1 MTINISITSEAIEA
15 AIDIRQQ
22 AVNDALTFELRMTQ
36 GELEKC
42 REHREKYRSEA
53 DILFETL
60 EVERQEHRDYQN
72 STDLLIKQNKD
83 LGLLNLGLSV
93 EIDRVDTEL
102 KEIAVDKLILN
113 QNYER
118 LTKINE
124 RLKVEV
130 IAAHKAVTKYKTSK
144 DYWELLHKCLD

>member
-42 REHREKYRSEA
+42 REKYRSEVA
-53 DILFETL
+53 ALFETL
-60 EVERQEHRDYQN
+60 EVERQEHQN
-72 STDLLIKQNKD
+72 STDLLIKQDKD

-93 EIDRVDTEL
+93 EI
-102 KEIAVDKLILN
+102 
-113 QNYER
+113 ER
-118 LTKINE
+118 LETEGHSLFHDLERTTKINKRFKIE
-124 RLKVEV
+124 M
-130 IAAHKAVTKYKTSK
+130 AAAYRAVTKYKTER
-144 DYWELLHKCLD
+144 DLYRAQLQCLD